1 MGRSGQ
7 YDAPRPSGQQRAAAT
22 NDPGG
27 RSDSAAVR
35 RNNLSLVLRRLH
47 DHGPRSRAAI
57 AAETALNK
65 ATVSSLVGEL
75 MARGLIRETG
85 RRVEG
90 VVGRPAQ
97 LIELDGA
104 GLGVLGLEVNVDYLA
119 TYATD
124 LAGRVLVDRRVS
136 FDAVAVTP
144 AVVLRRLA
152 GMGRSALAAMSRA
165 GARPI
170 GVTVAVPGLVDVA
183 AGQVVLA
190 PNLHWS
196 DVPVGAQIAAALG
209 VDDVP
214 VRVENEANLA
224 ALAEYW
230 QGAEAG
236 TSHLVYVSGEIGVGG
251 GVIVDRRL
259 LRGADG
265 FSGEVGHM
273 PVDPA
278 GTRCGCGRVGCWETT
293 IGFARLIA
301 LAGGDRPID
310 PSRDPE
316 ERLAEVV
323 TRAAAGDARAAGA
336 FDEVGRWL
344 AVGAAILVNLFNPK
358 ALVLGG
364 YFARAADRIVPI
376 VTRELTRLALAGD
389 AAGCRVTASA
399 LGFDAAVRGAAGL
412 VVEQVLDN
420 PAAVSSSTGAT
431 SQSA

>member
-1 MGRSGQ
+1 MDRSGHRDAHRSSGPPRSVAA
-7 YDAPRPSGQQRAAAT
+7 YDVGRP
-22 NDPGG
+22 
-27 RSDSAAVR
+27 SDSAAVR
-35 RNNLSLVLRRLH
+35 RHNLSLVLRRLH
-47 DHGPRSRAAI
+47 DHGPRSRATI

-75 MARGLIRETG
+75 VARGLVRETG

-90 VVGRPAQ
+90 AVGRPAQ

-119 TYATD
+119 SYATD

-136 FDAVAVTP
+136 FDAVGVTP
-144 AVVLRRLA
+144 AVALRRLA
-152 GMGRSALAAMSRA
+152 GMGRSALATMSRA

-183 AGQVVLA
+183 DGQVVLA
-190 PNLHWS
+190 PNLRWS
-196 DVPVGAQIAAALG
+196 DVAVGTRIAAGLG
-209 VDDVP
+209 VDDLP

-236 TSHLVYVSGEIGVGG
+236 TSHLVYVSGEVGIGG

-278 GTRCGCGRVGCWETT
+278 GARCGCGRVGCWETT

-301 LAGGDRPID
+301 LAGGDNPVD

-316 ERLAEVV
+316 DRLAGVV
-323 TRAAAGDARAAGA
+323 ARAAAGDRQAVGA
-336 FDEVGRWL
+336 FADVGGWL

-364 YFARAADRIVPI
+364 YFARTADWIVPT
-376 VTRELTRLALAGD
+376 VQRELSRLALAGD

-420 PAAVSSSTGAT
+420 PADVASSTGAT
-431 SQSA
+431 SRTA